1 MSESTPIRSLAG
13 VALLLICAWN
23 LPAHAAQPLVDTA
36 WVKANLATEGV
47 VFLDVRSGRDYQGG
61 HIPGAVHTSYGRD
74 GWRVRRGQVLGLLP
88 PLEDLEKLV
97 GRLGI
102 GNDNHIILVAG
113 GYSAGE
119 MGKATR
125 LYWTF
130 KVLGHDAVS
139 ILDGGMLAYGK
150 GAAPISTDV
159 VQPTVR
165 TFKSNFRNDV
175 LATAADVRTAL
186 NGGVL
191 IDSRSPDQYLGI
203 NKSGA
208 VKRAG
213 TLPGAKNIP
222 SRWMTRN
229 DGDFFRDADA
239 IRALYRMAGVPT
251 DGATIAFCN
260 TGHWSSIG
268 WFVGHEILGNKQTPM
283 YDGSMAEWT
292 ADDANPIDRRVDAD

>member
-1 MSESTPIRSLAG
+1 MSRSIFIRSFAAA
-13 VALLLICAWN
+13 ALLLVGAWAT
-23 LPAHAAQPLVDTA
+23 PASATEPLVDSA
-36 WVKANLATEGV
+36 WVKANLATAGI
-47 VFLDVRSGRDYQGG
+47 VFLDVRSDGDYRGG

-74 GWRVRRGQVLGLLP
+74 GWRVRRGQVVGLLP
-88 PLEDLEKLV
+88 PVEDLEKLV

-102 GNDNHIILVAG
+102 GNDNHVILVAG

-150 GAAPISTDV
+150 NAGPKSTDDV
-159 VQPTVR
+159 RPTAR
-165 TFKSNFRNDV
+165 TFKADWQSRL
-175 LATAADVRTAL
+175 LATAADVRASL
-186 NGGVL
+186 KDGVL
-191 IDSRSPDQYLGI
+191 IDSRSPEQFLGI

-213 TLPGAKNIP
+213 TLPGAKNLP
-222 SRWMTRN
+222 SRWMTRE
-229 DGDFFRDADA
+229 DGGFFRDAGA
-239 IRALYRMAGVPT
+239 VRALYRMAGVPT
-251 DGATIAFCN
+251 AGDAIAFCN

-268 WFVGHEILGNKQTPM
+268 WFVGHEILGNKQTRM

-292 ADDANPIDRRVDAD
+292 ADKANPVERRIDAD